1 MTRWPYKSGDHLV
14 VCDICGGRLYSSQ
27 SKKNWEGLVCHP
39 NCCDP
44 RHPQE
49 LIRAK
54 KERITVKDSRPEGT
68 DVFLSPG
75 DVTPEDL

>member
-1 MTRWPYKSGDHLV
+1 MTHWPYKSGTHLV
-14 VCDICGGRLYSSQ
+14 ICDICGCRGYHSKM
-27 SKKNWEGLVCHP
+27 KKNWEGLLCHP

-54 KERITVKDSRPEGT
+54 KERITVKDSRPEAADT
-68 DVFLSPG
+68 FLSPG
-75 DVTPEDL
+75 DVTRDDL